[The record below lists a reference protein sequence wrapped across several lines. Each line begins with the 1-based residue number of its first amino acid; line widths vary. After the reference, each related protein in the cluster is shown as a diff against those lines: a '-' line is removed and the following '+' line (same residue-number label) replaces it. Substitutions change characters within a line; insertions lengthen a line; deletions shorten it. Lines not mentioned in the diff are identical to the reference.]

1 MRKKKMKLEKI
12 TKQQVIDFLLLTLA
26 SELIAVGTWLFKY
39 PNNFTFGGVTGLSI
53 VLSKAIPFEVAPSTI
68 NLVINAILMI
78 LGIAVLGKEFA
89 GKTMYVTVL
98 STVSISLLD
107 KLAFITEPLTN
118 QPMLEFVFAVGVPGV
133 ASAILF
139 NMDASS
145 GGTDIIAMILK
156 KYTTLEIGT
165 AIFAA
170 DLFIAASAFF
180 AFDFQTGLFSILGL
194 FAKTLVIDSAIEN
207 FNLCKYFTVIT
218 VNPKPICDF
227 IHHELDRSATIYKAE
242 GAYSHTE
249 RSVILTVMKRSQA
262 VRLRRFVRDIDPH
275 AFIMITN
282 SSEIIG
288 KGFRG
293 FN

>member
-1 MRKKKMKLEKI
+1 MKLQKLD
-12 TKQQVIDFLLLTLA
+12 KKWWIDFALLTLA
-26 SELIAVGTWLFKY
+26 SELLAIGTWLFKY
-39 PNNFTFGGVTGLSI
+39 PNNFTFGGVTGISI
-53 VLSKAIPFEVAPSTI
+53 VVSKVLPANISASTI
-68 NLVINAILMI
+68 NLVINAVLMV
-78 LGIAVLGKEFA
+78 LGIVVLGSGFA

-107 KLAFITEPLTN
+107 KIAPIAEPMTN
-118 QPMLEFVFAVGVPGV
+118 QPVLEFVFAVGVPGI

-156 KYTTLEIGT
+156 KYTTMEIGT
-165 AIFAA
+165 ALFAA
-170 DLFIAASAFF
+170 DLFITISAFLV
-180 AFDFQTGLFSILGL
+180 FDFQTGLFSILGL
-194 FAKTLVIDSAIEN
+194 FTKTLVIDSAIEN
-207 FNLCKYFTVIT
+207 FNLCKYFTIIT
-218 VNPKPICDF
+218 VNPQPICDF

-249 RSVILTVMKRSQA
+249 RCVILTVMKRSQA

>member
-1 MRKKKMKLEKI
+1 MKLEKV

-26 SELIAVGTWLFKY
+26 AELIAVGTWLFKY

-118 QPMLEFVFAVGVPGV
+118 QPMLEFVFAVGVPGI

-156 KYTTLEIGT
+156 KYTTLEIGA

>member
-1 MRKKKMKLEKI
+1 MKFKKI

-26 SELIAVGTWLFKY
+26 AELIAVGTWLFKY

-78 LGIAVLGKEFA
+78 LGIVVLGKEFA